1 MSFKY
6 KTIYLIWIV
15 VESSRK
21 RVKQI
26 LCATSLFGLPQVSFW
41 YSMGGRVDVIA
52 AGLSVPGGHSIQL
65 VLDDARTVE
74 GLERT
79 NL

>member
-1 MSFKY
+1 M
-6 KTIYLIWIV
+6 
-15 VESSRK
+15 
-21 RVKQI
+21 
-26 LCATSLFGLPQVSFW
+26 
-41 YSMGGRVDVIA
+41 DVIA